1 MRSPTTAPGVRRD
14 LLSRLAAARARSDAL
29 FARIRP
35 EAILERPIAERH
47 RLLFYLGHLEAFD
60 WNLIGRFGLG
70 GEPVHREFDRLFE
83 RGIDPVDGS
92 LPDDRPSDWPG
103 RDEVLRYGRAAR
115 DRVDGSLRA
124 AGARGHHLLEDGTL
138 LHAAVEHRLMH
149 VETLCYMLTWLP
161 HALKTGDGTAAP
173 GAGAAPDPGPAPEA
187 PAAGRRPPPGAP
199 RIVEIPEG
207 IATLG
212 LPREPAAG
220 AGGDGAPFGWD
231 NEFAE
236 RRVRVPAFE
245 IDVHNVTNG
254 RFLEFVR
261 AGGYDDRAL
270 WGDADWEWKE
280 KAGVRH
286 PRFWLRRGEAWFQRA
301 AFADPP
307 LPLAWPVYVSHAE
320 ASAYARWAGLALP
333 TEAQWQ
339 RAACGTPGGE
349 ERAYPWG
356 NAPPDGRRGNF
367 DFRRF
372 DPLPAGSCPA
382 GDSAFGVADLA
393 GNGWEWTRTPFE
405 PLPGFERSA
414 YYPGY
419 SADFFDGRHFVLKG
433 GSAVTAACLL
443 RRSFRNWFQ
452 AHYPN
457 IYATFRCVR
466 E

>member
-1 MRSPTTAPGVRRD
+1 MRSPTPAPGVRRD

-35 EAILERPIAERH
+35 EGILERPIAERH
-47 RLLFYLGHLEAFD
+47 RFLFYLGHLEAFD

-70 GEPVHREFDRLFE
+70 RHPAHREFDRLFE
-83 RGIDPVDGS
+83 RGIDPVDGN
-92 LPDDRPSDWPG
+92 LPDDRPSDWPA
-103 RDEVLRYGRAAR
+103 RDEVLHYGRAAR
-115 DRVDGSLRA
+115 DRVDGSLRE
-124 AGARGHHLLEDGTL
+124 AGGRGHPLLDDGTL
-138 LHAAVEHRLMH
+138 LHAAIEHRLMH

-161 HALKTGDGTAAP
+161 HSLKTERTSAPKIAGTV
-173 GAGAAPDPGPAPEA
+173 PGPVASP
-187 PAAGRRPPPGAP
+187 GRTARAVA
-199 RIVEIPEG
+199 RMAEIPEG

-212 LPREPAAG
+212 LPRAPAAG
-220 AGGDGAPFGWD
+220 SGGDGAPFGWD
-231 NEFAE
+231 NEFVE
-236 RRVRVPAFE
+236 QRVPVPAFE
-245 IDVHNVTNG
+245 IDVHDVTNG

-270 WGDADWEWKE
+270 WSDADWEWKE
-280 KAGVRH
+280 TAGVRH
-286 PRFWLRRGEAWFQRA
+286 PRFWVRRGEAWFQRA
-301 AFADPP
+301 AFADLP
-307 LPLAWPVYVSHAE
+307 LPLTWPAYVSHAE
-320 ASAYARWAGLALP
+320 ATAYARWAGMALP

-339 RAACGTPGGE
+339 RAACGTPDGRE
-349 ERAYPWG
+349 QAYPWG
-356 NAPPDGRRGNF
+356 DAPPDGCRGNF

-372 DPLPAGSCPA
+372 DPLPVGTCPA

-405 PLPGFERSA
+405 PFAGFERSA

-457 IYATFRCVR
+457 IYAAFRCVR